1 MSVSTQRVFARLT
14 GKKSSSAA
22 TTDDLQGLLLQ
33 VVFALL
39 MIFMIAYFIFVDQQK
54 KVRAE
59 EVMALN
65 RQKLTLALEKV
76 AEARRVR
83 YGINA
88 LLVQGVDGKRVFDPD
103 TIVVGLSVSL
113 TPAAKQAFAQGGR
126 AAFSD
131 YVDRAATTAAWRDEV
146 FAEAAVAPSELN
158 DEEVAWFD
166 AALATEVE
174 NVRLDVRGVQRAL
187 AARLQRAWIDDPS
200 AFADTIDPRT
210 LAERIK
216 QKSLAAVAAEIGS
229 EVLP

>member
-1 MSVSTQRVFARLT
+1 MSSTHQALARLA
-14 GKKSSSAA
+14 GKRTSSAA

-39 MIFMIAYFIFVDQQK
+39 MIFMIAYFIFVEQQK
-54 KVRAE
+54 KVREE

-88 LLVQGVDGKRVFDPD
+88 LLVQGTDGKRVFDPD
-103 TIVVGLSVSL
+103 TIVAGSAISL
-113 TPAAKQAFAQGGR
+113 APAAKNAFAQGGKQ
-126 AAFSD
+126 AFAD
-131 YVDRAATTAAWRDEV
+131 YADRPATATAWRTEV
-146 FAEAAVAPSELN
+146 FAEADVEPSALN
-158 DEEVAWFD
+158 EEESSWFET
-166 AALATEVE
+166 ALATEIE

-187 AARLQRAWIDDPS
+187 AARLQRQWISDPS
-200 AFADTIDPRT
+200 AFDDTADPRT

-216 QKSLAAVAAEIGS
+216 QKSLQAVATEIGS

>member
-1 MSVSTQRVFARLT
+1 MATSTQRALTRLIR
-14 GKKSSSAA
+14 KEASSAA

-39 MIFMIAYFIFVDQQK
+39 MIFMIAYFIFVEQQK

-65 RQKLTLALEKV
+65 RQKLTLAIEKV

-103 TIVVGLSVSL
+103 TIVVGSSISL
-113 TPAAKQAFAQGGR
+113 APAAKSALAQGGQQAFA
-126 AAFSD
+126 D
-131 YVDRAATTAAWRDEV
+131 YGDRPATAAAWRTEV
-146 FAEAAVAPSELN
+146 FAEADVQPSALN
-158 DEEVAWFD
+158 EEETAWFET
-166 AALATEVE
+166 ALATEIE

-187 AARLQRAWIDDPS
+187 AARLQRQWISDSS
-200 AFADTIDPRT
+200 AFDDTADPRT

-216 QKSLAAVAAEIGS
+216 QKSLQAVATEIGS

>member
-1 MSVSTQRVFARLT
+1 MSASTQRALAHLT
-14 GKKSSSAA
+14 GRKSSSAA

-76 AEARRVR
+76 AEAKRVK

-103 TIVVGLSVSL
+103 TIVTGSTISL

-126 AAFSD
+126 AAFVD
-131 YVDRAATTAAWRDEV
+131 YADRGATTAEWRNEV
-146 FAEAAVAPSELN
+146 FSEAAVEPSELN
-158 DEEVAWFD
+158 EDEVAWFD
-166 AALATEVE
+166 SALETEVE

-187 AARLQRAWIDDPS
+187 AARLQRAWIDDPM
-200 AFADTIDPRT
+200 AFADTTDPRT

-216 QKSLAAVAAEIGS
+216 RESLMAVAAEIGS